1 MVRSISFKN
10 QDSESNVVSSQKM
23 RFQESFTLKIPSPE
37 EIGPI
42 NDKKNGSYI
51 ESTMKLSSPNHE
63 AATKLQKV
71 YKSFRTRRQPADCAV
86 LIEQKSLF
94 NNILFFFKL
103 SSISFF
109 DVDKHETA
117 KSRWAR
123 ARTRAAKVG
132 KGLSQ
137 NSKARKLA
145 LQHWLE
151 AVSDPK
157 MINL

>member
-1 MVRSISFKN
+1 
-10 QDSESNVVSSQKM
+10 M

-42 NDKKNGSYI
+42 NDKKNESYI
-51 ESTMKLSSPNHE
+51 ESTMKFSSPNHE

-71 YKSFRTRRQPADCAV
+71 YKSGR
-86 LIEQKSLF
+86 
-94 NNILFFFKL
+94 L

-117 KSRWAR
+117 TSRWAR

-137 NSKARKLA
+137 NSKARKLRPSPFQIP
-145 LQHWLE
+145 LNTGIWIGRHDGK
-151 AVSDPK
+151 S
-157 MINL
+157 